1 MLKVHANIGIGKSVG
16 SKAVGIVSK
25 RIKNH
30 MEGTGTAKYSRN

>member
-1 MLKVHANIGIGKSVG
+1 MLKVNANRGIGESVG
-16 SKAVGIVSK
+16 SKTVGIVSK